1 MLEITVKHFAEKQK
15 RQRLPLGPIFIGFIL
30 GAACIVLFI
39 YLDVV
44 NLNISAS
51 STPTENTTLENTD
64 ADKPLYWVAPMDPN
78 FRRDGPGLSPMGM
91 ELIPF
96 YKNDASDTEEGVVLL
111 TPEVSNNISVEIEH
125 VQYRPWIN
133 TIESY
138 ATFKYNEEEI
148 HHLHSRVDG
157 WINELYVNS
166 QGAKVKKGQAL
177 YSFYSPELVNAQE
190 ELLLSLQTKETKLI
204 HAAQEKLAAL
214 GVPLSAIK
222 VVVNTRKVQKNI
234 TYYAKHDGIIKK
246 LMVRHGFYV
255 KPESNI
261 MSIAPLDT
269 IWLQAEIF
277 ESQLH
282 HIQEQDQATI
292 KVDAYPHLN
301 ITGVVDYIYPS
312 LQLPNRT
319 AKVRI
324 RIKNTQLNL
333 KPNMFAR
340 VLFTKKSK
348 QSSVIVSLNSVIR
361 TGKSDRVVLVKDN
374 GEYQSI
380 AVTLGRSNHQ
390 FIEITSGLEEGDC
403 VVSSAQFLIDSESS
417 VGRELN
423 RMNASELHNATHR
436 SMHHHHDSN
445 NNNNTTMQHMH

>member
-1 MLEITVKHFAEKQK
+1 MLH
-15 RQRLPLGPIFIGFIL
+15 L
-30 GAACIVLFI
+30 
-39 YLDVV
+39 
-44 NLNISAS
+44 
-51 STPTENTTLENTD
+51 NTT
-64 ADKPLYWVAPMDPN
+64 
-78 FRRDGPGLSPMGM
+78 
-91 ELIPF
+91 
-96 YKNDASDTEEGVVLL
+96 KN
-111 TPEVSNNISVEIEH
+111 
-125 VQYRPWIN
+125 
-133 TIESY
+133 
-138 ATFKYNEEEI
+138 
-148 HHLHSRVDG
+148 SRVDG

-234 TYYAKHDGIIKK
+234 TYYAKHDGIVKK

-282 HIQEQDQATI
+282 HIQEEDQATI

-324 RIKNTQLNL
+324 RIDNTQFNL

-390 FIEITSGLEEGDC
+390 FIEITSGLKEGDC

-423 RMNASELHNATHR
+423 RMNASELHNATHH
-436 SMHHHHDSN
+436 SMHHQHDSN
-445 NNNNTTMQHMH
+445 SDNNNTTMQHMH